1 MFSFWKESLFLLN
14 IQNQFS
20 SVQFSRLCPT
30 LCNPKDCST
39 PDLPVHHQLQV
50 YSNLCPL
57 SRWCHPTISF
67 YVVPFYSHLQSFP
80 ASGSFQM
87 SHFALSDQST
97 GVSASAS
104 VLPMNIQDWPG
115 ASMVAQ
121 MLKHLPAMRER
132 PRFDPWVRKICWR
145 RKWQPSPVFFPA
157 EFHEQRIL
165 TGYSHGVAK
174 SQTWLSDIT
183 FFFFLSFFL

>member
-1 MFSFWKESLFLLN
+1 M
-14 IQNQFS
+14 
-20 SVQFSRLCPT
+20 
-30 LCNPKDCST
+30 DCST

-50 YSNLCPL
+50 YSNSCPL
-57 SRWCHPTISF
+57 SWWCHPTISF

-87 SHFALSDQST
+87 SHFALGDQST

-145 RKWQPSPVFFPA
+145 RKWQPLQYSSLQNSMDRGSWRA
-157 EFHEQRIL
+157 
-165 TGYSHGVAK
+165 SHGVAK
-174 SQTWLSDIT
+174 SRTWLSNIT